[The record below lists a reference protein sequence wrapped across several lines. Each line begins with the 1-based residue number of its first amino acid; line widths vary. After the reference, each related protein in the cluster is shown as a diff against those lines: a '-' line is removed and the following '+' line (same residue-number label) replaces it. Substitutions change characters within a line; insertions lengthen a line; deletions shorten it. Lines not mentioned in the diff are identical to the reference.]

1 MLSLA
6 CQLYHV
12 IQLHILQYYVTI
24 LDSAARYTVNS
35 TFGGKLTMKSIATLE
50 PTNGNFSVLFQHYY
64 RRVKNL
70 YILVFTQPVNM
81 SKLMDW
87 ILR

>member
-6 CQLYHV
+6 CQLYHI

-24 LDSAARYTVNS
+24 LDSAARYTVNL

-50 PTNGNFSVLFQHYY
+50 PTNGNSLALFKHYY
-64 RRVKNL
+64 RRVKHL
-70 YILVFTQPVNM
+70 HWFFTQPVNL